1 MGVADRKH
9 LLLFCW
15 LTERLFVLVQPT
27 KLSGGDMLRAFLSV
41 APYIQIEFIAAN
53 FSAFHSLGN
62 GNHQRM
68 EMRGGLVNMALEA
81 DDILLAEFPAQEVI
95 VIQSHRLNLLAPT
108 AVRVIGKRN
117 VTVVL
122 LPVKIHRLAESNLR
136 HAVVVAADNEIDA
149 RVRLVRRILRPRLVV
164 QFLQPLLI
172 SLLQGLPLRTQ
183 RDDARL
189 DVMRLAV
196 LHNHGMTSLYFKVL
210 P

>member
-1 MGVADRKH
+1 
-9 LLLFCW
+9 
-15 LTERLFVLVQPT
+15 
-27 KLSGGDMLRAFLSV
+27 
-41 APYIQIEFIAAN
+41 
-53 FSAFHSLGN
+53 
-62 GNHQRM
+62 
-68 EMRGGLVNMALEA
+68 MALEA
-81 DDILLAEFPAQEVI
+81 DDILLAELPAQEVI
-95 VIQSHRLNLLAPT
+95 VIQSHRLNLLAPA

-196 LHNHGMTSLYFKVL
+196 LHNHGMTSLYFKVQSVKRIGWRMKC
-210 P
+210 